1 MKVISRVYDTQTIT
15 IYKFRCKTFIKP
27 LISDYNIGSKNMS
40 KGVTPQSENYN
51 TWYTDVVTK
60 ADLADY
66 GPVKGTMV
74 VKPYGFAMWDLI
86 KETFDKMIKDTG
98 HVNAYFPLFIP
109 KSFLAK
115 EAEHVEGFAKECAV
129 VTHTRLK
136 SDNEKGIVVDPDSKL
151 EEEVIVRPTSETVI
165 WSMYKKWIQSYR
177 DLPLLINQWAN
188 VVRWEMRTRL
198 FLRTTEFLW
207 QEGHTAHAKAE
218 EAQEET
224 LLILELYRKL
234 AEDYLAMPVL
244 TGFKSES
251 EKFAGADMTYCIE
264 ALMGDKRALQAG
276 TSHNLGQNFAKAFG
290 VTFQTKDNKEE
301 LVYATSWGIS
311 TRLVGG
317 VIMTHGDDKGL
328 RLPPKIAPYQV
339 VVVPIFKDEGS
350 QEILNKY
357 LDPILSVLK
366 NKGVR
371 IHEDWRKGSPGFKF
385 NEWEM
390 KGVPIR
396 LEVGPKDIEKHQ
408 AVIARRDTGEKQF
421 VKKDDIINI
430 IPNLLDS
437 IQNNLFEQAKM
448 FRKTNTHKVS
458 TYSEFK
464 DVIKNKGGFIR
475 CGWDGT
481 SETETAIKNETKA
494 TIRVIPF
501 DERIKGLNCIFSGKP
516 AKHEVI
522 FAKAY

>member
-1 MKVISRVYDTQTIT
+1 
-15 IYKFRCKTFIKP
+15 
-27 LISDYNIGSKNMS
+27 MS
-40 KGVTPQSENYN
+40 KGVTPQSKNYSS
-51 TWYTDVVTK
+51 WYTEIVTK
-60 ADLADY
+60 AELADY

-74 VKPYGFAMWDLI
+74 IRPYGYSLWELI
-86 KETFDKMIKDTG
+86 KNSFDDMIKETG

-115 EAEHVEGFAKECAV
+115 EAEHVEGFAKECAI

-136 SDNEKGIVVDPDSKL
+136 SDSDSGITIDPDSKL

-207 QEGHTAHAKAE
+207 QEGHTAHATAE

-224 LLILELYRKL
+224 LLILELYRRL
-234 AEDYLAMPVL
+234 AEEVLAMPVFVGL
-244 TGFKSES
+244 KSES
-251 EKFAGADMTYCIE
+251 EKFAGADLTYCIE
-264 ALMGDKRALQAG
+264 AMMGDKRALQAG
-276 TSHNLGQNFAKAFG
+276 TSHNLGQNFAKAFE
-290 VTFQTKDNKEE
+290 VTFQNKDNNEE

-328 RLPPKIAPYQV
+328 QLPPKIAPYQV
-339 VVVPIFKDEGS
+339 VLVPIFRDDDDKKNIQD
-350 QEILNKY
+350 Y
-357 LDPILSVLK
+357 LRETLIEMKKLGIRV
-366 NKGVR
+366 
-371 IHEDWRKGSPGFKF
+371 HEDWRKGSPGFKF

-390 KGVPIR
+390 KGVPLR
-396 LEVGPKDIEKHQ
+396 LEVGPKDIKDENV
-408 AVIARRDTGEKQF
+408 VIVRRDNSDKKF
-421 VKKDDIINI
+421 VKKESIIDTI
-430 IPNLLDS
+430 ISLLDDV
-437 IQNNLFEQAKM
+437 QKNMFNKAKS
-448 FRKTNTHKVS
+448 FQTENTFTVS
-458 TYSEFK
+458 SYDEFK
-464 DVIKNKGGFIR
+464 DILSNKGGFIK

-481 SETETAIKNETKA
+481 SETEAAIKNETKA
-494 TIRVIPF
+494 TIRVIPM
-501 DERIKGLNCIFSGKP
+501 DENPKGLNCIYSGKP